1 MKNILNNKGQGLLEA
16 MAGITI
22 IIIGLTGILAIGY
35 GSMMSNYEAQTRVV
49 AANLARE
56 GVEATHNIRDS
67 NWLGANLWDDGLH
80 NAADY
85 NGVPIL
91 DCLTGRWQI
100 NFTPN
105 DILSDVAK
113 VYQYTAENYNN
124 LFVQADSQPAN
135 TSEVPFK
142 RFITLRAICYDGSAE
157 SIEDSAACSTGN
169 KIGVRMSVEVLWTEH
184 SRTHNLTVEDSV
196 YDWR

>member
-56 GVEATHNIRDS
+56 GVEAAHNIRDS

-80 NAADY
+80 NATDY

-91 DCLTGRWQI
+91 DFLTGRWQI

-105 DILSDVAK
+105 DFVSDITK
-113 VYQYTAENYNN
+113 VYQYTSGNYKNFFFQSAS
-124 LFVQADSQPAN
+124 LPAAA
-135 TSEVPFK
+135 SEIPFR
-142 RFITLRAICYDGSAE
+142 RFITLKSICYDGSAE